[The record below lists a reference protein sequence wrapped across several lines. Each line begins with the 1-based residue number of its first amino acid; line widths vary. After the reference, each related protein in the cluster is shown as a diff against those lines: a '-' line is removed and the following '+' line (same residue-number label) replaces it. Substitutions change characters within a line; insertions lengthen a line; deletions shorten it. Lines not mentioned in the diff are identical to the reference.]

1 MDGWNDLMQLRKKE
15 NEMNR
20 REKKI
25 REIRKFLKTMK
36 MSKKLME
43 KVKQQ
48 FLQHTSKFAL
58 KGSKM

>member
-1 MDGWNDLMQLRKKE
+1 MQLRKKE

>member
-1 MDGWNDLMQLRKKE
+1 MQLKKKE
-15 NEMNR
+15 KEMNK

-25 REIRKFLKTMK
+25 GEIRKFLKTMK
-36 MSKKLME
+36 MSEKLME

-48 FLQHTSKFAL
+48 FLQHTSKFFL